1 MKTIYIVRHAK
12 SSWAYEGIADIDR
25 PLKERGINDAHLMS
39 KFLSK
44 KIERPDIFISS
55 VANRALHTSVIFCEN
70 FNYPFSN
77 LKIKKELYSFSNGY
91 LVKTVKALDDSFN
104 TASVTDSSAGR
115 FVVNIANDMANTG
128 YAISVCARI
137 PSGNVGVAVEDNGV
151 ARAAGTTPVY
161 IINAG
166 SYYDSTDTQVIING
180 DLA

>member
-1 MKTIYIVRHAK
+1 MASILRVDTLTDASSNNSTAMSTINQGTAK
-12 SSWAYEGIADIDR
+12 AWANCNQA
-25 PLKERGINDAHLMS
+25 
-39 KFLSK
+39 
-44 KIERPDIFISS
+44 
-55 VANRALHTSVIFCEN
+55 
-70 FNYPFSN
+70 
-77 LKIKKELYSFSNGY
+77 
-91 LVKTVKALDDSFN
+91 TVDDSFN
-104 TASVTDSSAGR
+104 IASVTDSSAGR

-161 IINAG
+161 ILNAG